1 MKRCIETL
9 SLAVPDCS
17 PIVKDELRE
26 IDFGDWELL
35 DTGEIEVRWPNA
47 LEARRIAP
55 VDYRPPGG
63 ESFHDVALRLIPV
76 LDELRD
82 GNVLIVSHRGTLGVL
97 ERLLRGVPLDYR
109 EIAPMEP
116 AGLRSLSESD
126 VPDHTAPSS
135 VSKTSLQ

>member
-1 MKRCIETL
+1 MQRCIETL
-9 SLAVPDCS
+9 TLAMPDCR
-17 PIVKDELRE
+17 PIVKSELRE
-26 IDFGDWELL
+26 IDFGDWELFNSS
-35 DTGEIEVRWPNA
+35 EIEVRWPNA
-47 LEARRIAP
+47 LDERRKAP

-76 LDELRD
+76 LDELRE

-97 ERLLRGVPLDYR
+97 ERLLRGVSLDYR
-109 EIAPMEP
+109 EVAPMEP